1 MNIFRQVAV
10 SGSDGGIFRNEEAL
24 MPNYLPDSVLHR
36 QREISEIAYAL
47 RNIPRGKKPENMLL
61 TGPTGTGKT
70 TCARHVL
77 RELSDYTQRAV
88 PIYVNCWEYS
98 TRFSILNLVVTK
110 LGEILPRRGIAVDE
124 IVDRISQICKLE
136 NKVPVLVLDEIDRL
150 LISAHGEEKLLYD
163 IARSSENFGVNFGLI
178 GITNNESFQSLL
190 DPRVKSSLSFVHMKI
205 DRYSPAQLKDILRA
219 RADIAFSPSSID
231 SEVVPVC
238 AAMGAKHGGD
248 ARVSITAL
256 WKAGRHAEKRG
267 ARKVLVEDARSVASE
282 VLEEIKKQDFAL
294 LTDIEKEIVKI
305 VRDNGGKIE
314 SGPLYEKLAKKGI
327 EDRNARNYISK
338 LLAGEFLK
346 AEDVQKKLGRTRE
359 ISIA

>member
-1 MNIFRQVAV
+1 MNIFREVSQ
-10 SGSDGGIFRNEEAL
+10 SGSDGGIFRNEDAL

-47 RNIPRGKKPENMLL
+47 RNIPKGKKPENMLL

-190 DPRVKSSLSFVHMKI
+190 DPRVKSSLSFVHMKV
-205 DRYSPAQLKDILRA
+205 DRYSPSQLKDILRA

-238 AAMGAKHGGD
+238 AAMGAKYGGD
-248 ARVSITAL
+248 ARVSITTP
-256 WKAGRHAEKRG
+256 WKAGRHAEKSG
-267 ARKVLVEDARSVASE
+267 AR
-282 VLEEIKKQDFAL
+282 
-294 LTDIEKEIVKI
+294 
-305 VRDNGGKIE
+305 
-314 SGPLYEKLAKKGI
+314 
-327 EDRNARNYISK
+327 
-338 LLAGEFLK
+338 
-346 AEDVQKKLGRTRE
+346 
-359 ISIA
+359 